1 MSEIIAA
8 AEANGVN
15 NKSTGS
21 SSESI
26 FSSSVLKNS
35 LSDSSIDSIDE
46 NDDDDD
52 DDDEQDYSSTEIDTD
67 NYTDE
72 ESCEN
77 ESSSVRKMKYTNYQS
92 EIFNIRHQSSTI
104 NKSENDNKI

>member
-52 DDDEQDYSSTEIDTD
+52 DDEQDYSSTEIDTD

-72 ESCEN
+72 ESYEN
-77 ESSSVRKMKYTNYQS
+77 ETSGVRKMKYTNYQS
-92 EIFNIRHQSSTI
+92 EIFNIKHQSSTI
-104 NKSENDNKI
+104 NNKSENDNKI

>member
-52 DDDEQDYSSTEIDTD
+52 DDEQDYSSTEIDTD

-72 ESCEN
+72 ESYEN
-77 ESSSVRKMKYTNYQS
+77 ETSSVRKMKYTNYQS
-92 EIFNIRHQSSTI
+92 EIFNIKHQSSTI
-104 NKSENDNKI
+104 NNKSENDNKI